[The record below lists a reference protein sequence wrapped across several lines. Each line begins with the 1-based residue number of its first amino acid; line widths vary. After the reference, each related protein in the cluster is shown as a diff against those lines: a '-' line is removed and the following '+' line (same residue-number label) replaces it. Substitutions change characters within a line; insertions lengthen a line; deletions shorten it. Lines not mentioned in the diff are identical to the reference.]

1 MNDSQLTGSV
11 VGAIPTLDVRD
22 DLRNGRE
29 PFSKIMA
36 TAAQLQ
42 RGEKFLVIAPFEP
55 APLFRVL
62 ADRGFGR
69 SARRTADG
77 NWEVL
82 FTLGDAQSAPAGETK
97 ATSEPVDGCGC
108 GCAPCPAA
116 ETVDVDAR
124 GLEPPQPLVKILEA
138 LAVLP
143 GGAECLARTDR
154 RPMHLYAQL
163 AERGFT
169 GRTEEQEDGSFIT
182 RIRRD

>member
-1 MNDSQLTGSV
+1 MNDRQLIDPARES
-11 VGAIPTLDVRD
+11 IPTVDVRD
-22 DLRNGRE
+22 DLRQGRE

-36 TAAQLQ
+36 TAAQLR
-42 RGEKFLVIAPFEP
+42 RGEKFLLIAPFEP

-62 ADRGFGR
+62 AERGFGH
-69 SARRTADG
+69 SARQTADG

-82 FTLGDAQSAPAGETK
+82 FTLNDTDSVPAHDTK
-97 ATSEPVDGCGC
+97 PTEASGCGC
-108 GCAPCPAA
+108 GCSPRPAA
-116 ETVDVDAR
+116 ETVEVDAR

-138 LAVLP
+138 LSALP
-143 GGAECLARTDR
+143 DGADCLARTDR

-182 RIRRD
+182 RIHRL

>member
-1 MNDSQLTGSV
+1 MNDRQLIEPARET
-11 VGAIPTLDVRD
+11 IPTLDVRD

-36 TAAQLQ
+36 TAAQLR
-42 RGEKFLVIAPFEP
+42 RGEKFLLIAPFEP

-62 ADRGFGR
+62 AGRGFGY
-69 SARRTADG
+69 SARQTADG

-82 FTLGDAQSAPAGETK
+82 FTLNDPDSVPAGDVK
-97 ATSEPVDGCGC
+97 AIEASGCGC
-108 GCAPCPAA
+108 SPRSVA

-138 LAVLP
+138 LSALP
-143 GGAECLARTDR
+143 DGADCLARTDR

-182 RIRRD
+182 RIHRL

>member
-1 MNDSQLTGSV
+1 MNDSQLAGS
-11 VGAIPTLDVRD
+11 ARETIPTLDVRD

-36 TAAQLQ
+36 TAAQLP
-42 RGEKFLVIAPFEP
+42 RGEKFLLIAPFEP

-62 ADRGFGR
+62 ADRGFGYSTR
-69 SARRTADG
+69 QTADG

-82 FTLGDAQSAPAGETK
+82 FTLNDTESVPARDIRAADAS
-97 ATSEPVDGCGC
+97 GCGC
-108 GCAPCPAA
+108 GCSPRPAA

-138 LAVLP
+138 LSALP
-143 GGAECLARTDR
+143 DGADCLARTDR

-182 RIRRD
+182 RIHRL